1 MKLAIFGRKSDRHNL
16 GVLGEF
22 FRFLQERG
30 IEYLVHPPYARD
42 LAGEYENYLEDVAPF
57 LLEGEEDLLSCDF
70 AYSFGGDGTF
80 LDTSHVVRD
89 KLPLLGINFGRLG
102 FLTSIMAED
111 LLSATDELS
120 RDMYRIDTRT
130 GLTVE
135 TSVEGLFGDDNFGLN
150 DMTIH
155 KHRSNE
161 MITVHTYLNGEFLN
175 SYWGDGLIIST
186 PTGSTAYSLAC
197 GGPIIHPQA
206 HSFVITPVA
215 PHSLTVRPM
224 VIPDEYVISFSV
236 ESRTGAAMLA
246 LDTRT
251 VLVDNKVDIA
261 VRKADCQVKLL
272 RVQSTNYLETLR
284 NKLMWGRD
292 NRNWQERL
300 GRKNK

>member
-1 MKLAIFGRKSDRHNL
+1 MKLAIFGRKSDRTNL
-16 GVLGEF
+16 QVLKDF
-22 FRFLQERG
+22 FSFLQERE
-30 IEYLVHPPYARD
+30 ISYLVDPTYATD
-42 LAGEYENYLEDVAPF
+42 LASTYDNYLNDIAPY
-57 LLEGEEDLLSCDF
+57 LLSEENGLESCDF

-80 LDTSHVVRD
+80 LETSRVVRD
-89 KLPLLGINFGRLG
+89 RLPLLGINFGRLG
-102 FLTSIMAED
+102 FLTSILGEE

-135 TSVEGLFGDDNFGLN
+135 TSVDGLFGKDNFGLN

-206 HSFVITPVA
+206 PSFVITPVA

-224 VIPDEYVISFSV
+224 VIPDEYVISFSI

-261 VRKADCQVKLL
+261 VRKADFKIKLL
-272 RVQSTNYLETLR
+272 RVQSTNYLQTLR
-284 NKLMWGRD
+284 NKLMWGKD
-292 NRNWQERL
+292 SRNWQERL
-300 GRKNK
+300 GRKG

>member
-1 MKLAIFGRKSDRHNL
+1 MKLAIFGRKSDRTNL
-16 GVLGEF
+16 NLLREF
-22 FRFLQERG
+22 FCFLREKK
-30 IEYLVHPPYARD
+30 IDYLVQESYAEQLGPEYPD
-42 LAGEYENYLEDVAPF
+42 YGEDIAPF
-57 LLEGEEDLLSCDF
+57 LLHDLATLETCDY

-80 LDTSHVVRD
+80 LQTAMIVQDRM
-89 KLPLLGINFGRLG
+89 PMLGINFGRLG
-102 FLTSIMAED
+102 FLTSLLEGD

-120 RDMYRIDTRT
+120 RDMYRIDYRS

-135 TSVEGLFGDDNFGLN
+135 TSEEGLFGEDNFGLN
-150 DMTIH
+150 DLTIH
-155 KHRSNE
+155 KSSSNE

-206 HSFVITPVA
+206 PSFVITPVA

-224 VIPDEYVISFSV
+224 VIPDEYVVSFSI

-251 VLVDNKVDIA
+251 VLIDNKIDIA
-261 VRKADCQVKLL
+261 VRKADFQIGLL
-272 RVQSTNYLETLR
+272 RVQSSNYLETLR

-292 NRNWQERL
+292 TRNWKERM
-300 GRKNK
+300 GG